1 MILNTLRPKP
11 PKRCVERRGAIVNF
25 QIVNKLFTIANN
37 RDLYPT
43 IAENDRLTF

>member
-11 PKRCVERRGAIVNF
+11 PKWCVERRGAIVNF

-37 RDLYPT
+37 NTLYPT
-43 IAENDRLTF
+43 IAENDLLTF